1 MDIECDPDAEDAEDA
16 DAACDSALE
25 WACELQQG
33 DSQLSYRQNA
43 LSAAAADRMQWRR
56 FLKRRDWHLAP
67 FPDWVS
73 DLNQIAE
80 EGYDAGLVQ
89 KNKKSMEEADEEIH
103 NQRQEMI
110 RHDSGTPAVVAL
122 LSTTGA
128 SSSSLAVAGTTT
140 PLVASPTSKNRRQQ
154 KRKLSTTDPS
164 SPSLAVAGTRP
175 PLLALPS
182 SSSLAVAMAGTTL
195 RDSSEELQWWHE
207 CQMGSSAS
215 PAVVCTPSVVS
226 CPVITSHSR
235 GCWSAGSPMESAL
248 ELQWESF
255 VSRLLFIAF
264 GIRNRSRQPLADEV
278 ALRKLMDWLEPES
291 DDD

>member
-1 MDIECDPDAEDAEDA
+1 
-16 DAACDSALE
+16 
-25 WACELQQG
+25 
-33 DSQLSYRQNA
+33 
-43 LSAAAADRMQWRR
+43 
-56 FLKRRDWHLAP
+56 
-67 FPDWVS
+67 
-73 DLNQIAE
+73 
-80 EGYDAGLVQ
+80 
-89 KNKKSMEEADEEIH
+89 
-103 NQRQEMI
+103 MI

-140 PLVASPTSKNRRQQ
+140 PLVASPSSKVRRQQ
-154 KRKLSTTDPS
+154 TRKLSTTDPS

-235 GCWSAGSPMESAL
+235 GRWSAGSPMESAL
-248 ELQWESF
+248 EFQWESF
-255 VSRLLFIAF
+255 VSRLLFIAL
-264 GIRNRSRQPLADEV
+264 GIRNRSRQTLVAEV
-278 ALRKLMDWLEPES
+278 AWRKLMDWPESES